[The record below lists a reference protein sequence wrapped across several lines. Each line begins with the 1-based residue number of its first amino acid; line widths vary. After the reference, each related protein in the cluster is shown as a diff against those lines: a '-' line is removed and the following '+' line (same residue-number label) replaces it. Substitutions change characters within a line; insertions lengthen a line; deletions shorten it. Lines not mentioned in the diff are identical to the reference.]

1 MCGRAT
7 LTQNK
12 KALEKRFRARFV
24 ALDEDHSIVNY
35 NVAPTQLHPVITN
48 EQPGQ
53 LQLFKW
59 GLIPFWAKDAKIGS
73 RMINSRLETIT
84 EKPSFRTAVK
94 RRRCIIPFD
103 GFYEW
108 KKIGKKKQPHRIVMK
123 DRSLFAMAG
132 IWEKWKDPETEKLIY
147 SFSIITQPPNE
158 LLASIH
164 DRMPAI
170 LTADTEQQWISP
182 DLSTEAALDLIQPLD
197 SDLLEAYP
205 VSVRVNRASE
215 NDKELIEPI
224 PLEI

>member
-7 LTQNK
+7 LTKDK
-12 KALEKRFRARFV
+12 KTLEKRFRARFT
-24 ALDEDHSIVNY
+24 AIDEDHNIINY

-48 EQPGQ
+48 EQPDQ

-59 GLIPFWAKDAKIGS
+59 GLIPFWAKGAKIGS

-108 KKIGKKKQPHRIVMK
+108 KKVDGKKQPHRIVMK
-123 DRSLFAMAG
+123 DRSIFSMAG
-132 IWEKWKDPETEKLIY
+132 IWEKWKNPETEKLIY

-158 LLASIH
+158 LLATIH

-170 LTADTEQQWISP
+170 LLPDIERQWISP
-182 DLSTEAALDLIQPLD
+182 DISTDSALDLIQPID

-205 VSVRVNRASE
+205 VSTRVNKASE
-215 NDKELIEPI
+215 NDPELIE
-224 PLEI
+224 EISGV